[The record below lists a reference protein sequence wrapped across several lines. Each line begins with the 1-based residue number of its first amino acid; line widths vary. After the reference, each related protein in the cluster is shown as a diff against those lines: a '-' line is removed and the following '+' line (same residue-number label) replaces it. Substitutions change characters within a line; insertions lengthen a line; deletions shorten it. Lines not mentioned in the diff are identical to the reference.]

1 MTLKNTSKM
10 IASKKNKENSTD
22 MVKNTAKS
30 TLRLVLGDQLNPLHS
45 WFTAVDDNII
55 YVLMEL
61 RQETDY
67 VLHHAQKILAIFA
80 GMRDFAAQLKAAGH
94 RVHYVQIDDAAN
106 LPTITDN
113 LSALMS
119 HYQAT
124 TFEYQAPD
132 EWRLDVQL
140 ADFAKSLSKSSKIS
154 AQMVD
159 TEHFFTARDEVATIF
174 GERKK
179 WLMETFYRQMRVKHN
194 VLIEEGSKPP
204 KPVGD
209 QWNFDAEN
217 RKAWPGLPVA
227 PADIR
232 LLNSKSDR
240 KTHDHA
246 ALWATIVSAGVKSF
260 GEPNAAKFGW
270 PLNRAEALAQLNT
283 FIDQVLPNFGDFE
296 DAMSSKSWRL
306 FHSLLSFSMNVKML
320 NPHEVVVKA
329 EAAGRSG
336 AAPLAAVEGFIRQIL
351 GWREFVRGFYWAKMA
366 ESAGVN
372 ADASYADNNYFN
384 HQLPLPQWFW
394 TGDTKMRCMAASVG
408 QSLEQAYA
416 HHIQRLMVI
425 GNFALLA
432 GLNPKELHHW
442 YLGVYVDA
450 FEWVELPNTV
460 GMSQFADGG
469 LLATKPYTS
478 SAAYIDRMSDY
489 CKGCHYDKKL
499 REDTPTK
506 KACPFNALYWD
517 FHVKHADKLSAN
529 PRIGM
534 VYQQLKK
541 MDAGKIETLQAQ
553 AASLRERLDQL

>member
-1 MTLKNTSKM
+1 M
-10 IASKKNKENSTD
+10 ITNNKR
-22 MVKNTAKS
+22 TAK
-30 TLRLVLGDQLNPLHS
+30 TLRLILGDQLNPLHS
-45 WFTAVDDNII
+45 WFTSVDDNVV
-55 YVLMEL
+55 YVLMEP

-80 GMRDFAAQLKAAGH
+80 GMRDFAAQLKASGH
-94 RVHYVQIDDAAN
+94 RVHYIAIDDAAN

-113 LSALMS
+113 LNALIVQ
-119 HYQAT
+119 YQAT
-124 TFEYQAPD
+124 AFEYQAPD
-132 EWRLDVQL
+132 EWRLDVQM
-140 ADFAKSLSKSSKIS
+140 ANFANGLEISSQVFDS
-154 AQMVD
+154 
-159 TEHFFTARDEVATIF
+159 EHFFTTRDEVAMLF

-179 WLMETFYRQMRVKHN
+179 WLMETFYRHMRVKHG

-217 RKAWPGLPVA
+217 RKAWPGLPIA
-227 PADIR
+227 PVDIR
-232 LLNSKSDR
+232 LQNR
-240 KTHDHA
+240 QTYDHS
-246 ALWATIVSAGVKSF
+246 ALWATIEKAGVKSF

-270 PLNRAEALAQLNT
+270 PLNRAEAVAQMNT

-320 NPHEVVVKA
+320 NPREVVAKA

-366 ESAGVN
+366 ESAGVK
-372 ADASYADNNYFN
+372 ADASYADNNFFN

-394 TGDTKMRCMAASVG
+394 TGQTQMRCMAAAVG

-442 YLGVYVDA
+442 YLGVYIDA

-517 FHVKHADKLSAN
+517 FHLKHTDKLASN

-534 VYQQLKK
+534 VYQQIKK
-541 MDAGKIETLQAQ
+541 MDAQKIEALQIQ
-553 AASLRERLDQL
+553 ATSLRERLDTL

>member
-1 MTLKNTSKM
+1 M
-10 IASKKNKENSTD
+10 IANKVGKAN
-22 MVKNTAKS
+22 
-30 TLRLVLGDQLNPLHS
+30 TLRLILGDQLNPQHS
-45 WFTAVDDNII
+45 WFMDVDKNVV

-61 RQETDY
+61 RQETDN

-80 GMRDFAAQLKAAGH
+80 GMRDFAAQLEAAGH
-94 RVHYVQIDDAAN
+94 RVHYVAIDDSAN
-106 LPTITDN
+106 LSSITDN
-113 LSALMS
+113 LNQLIAK
-119 HYQAT
+119 YQIS

-132 EWRLDVQL
+132 EWRLGAQL
-140 ADFAKSLSKSSKIS
+140 ADYVKSLSIS
-154 AQMVD
+154 TQMVD
-159 TEHFFTARDEVATIF
+159 TEHFFTARDETALLF
-174 GERKK
+174 GDRKK
-179 WLMETFYRQMRVKHN
+179 WLMETFYRQMRVKHG
-194 VLIEEGSKPP
+194 VLIEEDTKPA
-204 KPVGD
+204 KPVGG

-217 RKAWPGLPVA
+217 RKAWPGLPLA

-232 LLNSKSDR
+232 LINGKSER
-240 KTHDHA
+240 ARHDHS
-246 ALWATIVSAGVKSF
+246 ALWATIVKAGVKSF
-260 GEPNAAKFGW
+260 GEPNADKFGW
-270 PLNRAEALAQLNT
+270 PLNRAEALAQLDV

-320 NPHEVVVKA
+320 NPHEVVAKA

-351 GWREFVRGFYWAKMA
+351 GWREFVRGFYWAKMQD
-366 ESAGVN
+366 SLPN
-372 ADASYADNNYFN
+372 SYADNNYFN
-384 HQLPLPQWFW
+384 HQLPLPSWFW
-394 TGDTKMRCMAASVG
+394 TGQTQMRCMAAAIG

-442 YLGVYVDA
+442 YLGVYIDA

-469 LLATKPYTS
+469 LLATKPYVS

-489 CKGCHYDKKL
+489 CKSCLYDKKL
-499 REDTPTK
+499 REDAPNGK

-541 MDAGKIETLQAQ
+541 MDAVKIEALQAQ
-553 AASLRERLDQL
+553 AASLRGRLDQL